1 MLNKIFL
8 ITFKCLFCNLYTYK
22 LLSLDFVRCN
32 LNYFYYL
39 LPELRDELLE
49 EELRLL
55 ELDELRELPL
65 LLRVDELDERTLD
78 ERLLDDERFTLLELL
93 VVEDELLR
101 LTLEELLLL
110 DVDID
115 DERFDDDD
123 VVFDTLPSFDDDFE
137 VGRLY
142 CSERVFSTEE
152 GFV

>member
-1 MLNKIFL
+1 M
-8 ITFKCLFCNLYTYK
+8 
-22 LLSLDFVRCN
+22 
-32 LNYFYYL
+32 
-39 LPELRDELLE
+39 
-49 EELRLL
+49 
-55 ELDELRELPL
+55 
-65 LLRVDELDERTLD
+65 
-78 ERLLDDERFTLLELL
+78 

-101 LTLEELLLL
+101 PTLEELLLL

-152 GFV
+152 GFE